1 MANKEHRP
9 AGGTAWWCPDVMN
22 PVAVYVQGMGYN
34 ATGAQYA
41 VALLGNTSFCY
52 TAQEADLFDT
62 EKEAQE
68 EYIRRLDKE
77 KEQLKERLQHIERH
91 RSIAMDRIRNL
102 ESCNQVKDRSSVTT
116 SAVISGSGTTRTNIT
131 VVGPGRLHIKD
142 GAVVQHVTIKEGGS
156 CCVMNAHA
164 HDVHVYSNA
173 AIGLRGS
180 STMNGASVDSSSE
193 LWVDDE
199 SKADNVEIVNGGRIF
214 VRGSAVIR
222 NTKVC
227 DSGYLSVKGRH
238 TKALNTTVKA
248 GGSMWISEDA
258 YIEGCLV
265 DTNAELTKTAPYTI
279 SNLNVT
285 SGGLDI

>member
-34 ATGAQYA
+34 STGAQYS
-41 VALLGNTSFCY
+41 VALLSDESFCY

-62 EKEAQE
+62 EKEAQT

-77 KEQLKERLQHIERH
+77 KEQIKERLQRLERH

-102 ESCNQVKDRSSVTT
+102 ENCNQVKNWSDVTT

-131 VVGPGRLHIKD
+131 VVGQGRLHIKD
-142 GAVVQHVTIKEGGS
+142 GAVVQHVTVKEGGS

-173 AIGLRGS
+173 AISLNGS
-180 STMNGASVDSSSE
+180 STMSGAIIDSGSE
-193 LWVDDE
+193 LWVDDNSE
-199 SKADNVEIVNGGRIF
+199 AGNIELINGGRAF
-214 VRGSAVIR
+214 VRGSGVVR

-227 DSGYLSVKGRH
+227 DNSYLSVKGSH

-248 GGSMWISEDA
+248 GGKMAIAEDT

-265 DTNAELTKTAPYTI
+265 DTNANLIKSIPYTI